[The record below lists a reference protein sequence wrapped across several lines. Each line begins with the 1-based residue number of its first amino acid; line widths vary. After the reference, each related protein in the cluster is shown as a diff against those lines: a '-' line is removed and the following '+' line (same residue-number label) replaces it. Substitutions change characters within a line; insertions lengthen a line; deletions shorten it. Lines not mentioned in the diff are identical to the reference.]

1 MTFLRKMDEISFIRQ
16 TRKRENQDS
25 NPVTKKREKAF
36 KKRKI
41 AAILKKCENSR
52 TQEELKYIDEHPEVV
67 KEVVERA
74 KRVEKYKDR
83 ALEKEDKAE
92 ILEAKAK
99 KLASVISNAK
109 HLVVYSGAG
118 ISTSAKIP
126 DYRGPQGIWT
136 LLQKGEEIG
145 DHDLSLAEPTFTHM
159 ALYELHRRK
168 ILKYVVSQNCDGLHL
183 RSGLPRFSLS
193 ELHGNMYVEVCKSC
207 KPALE
212 YWRLFDTTPLTSR
225 FQHKTN
231 RRCRVCANPLI
242 DTIVHFGERGSL
254 KWPLNWNGATKAVEK
269 ADVILCLGSSLK
281 VLKKYPWLWALD
293 KPVKQRPKIYIVN
306 LQWTPKDSISSLKI
320 NGKCDE
326 VMKIVMKYLTIEVPI
341 YDRLE
346 DPIFQHASLLKEE
359 ELHTASQPMLKRVKN
374 NIDEDDDDEDF
385 NQNDESTNTLSSD
398 KQTLSNESED
408 QSQSAESINTF
419 MGVIKSETNQDLEL
433 NAIKSDD
440 NLGNCH
446 ENSRELQETS
456 EKVKES
462 TEANQGIT
470 EVSQHPIEVSHESR
484 EVSQE
489 STEVSQSSS
498 ENQTNKIDTS
508 DDVEEV
514 KIKIETTGS
523 IETTHENG
531 KLISMKQDIE
541 ETVDLTEDEPI
552 RINGHRN
559 NNRYDQNPSKFVEVK
574 EEIID
579 FEELIDNLEVKV
591 TEQPKES
598 NNVETKQEEPVK
610 LEEQIKVTESNPVID
625 TKLIKE
631 EEESTIKKEVKTDP
645 SIANIILQQNQ
656 NLIDMALL
664 NNSLLTASLAFAPI
678 ETTSKEALTATAL
691 ILNYNNQIISTL
703 TNNLNLL
710 PYSNGLNPS
719 TMNGSSIMNSQ
730 SRPICDKNNVIRND
744 LYENDIEMVQSD
756 DMSDEDTTSSS
767 ITRQLNETPEQYYK
781 QLFANYCKAINDNL
795 PKWSDVNYAYSG
807 LHTIVNLPPDDANLW
822 KNHDDIHH
830 RKKLRSSTVN
840 ERKAAKAECKFCYDK
855 YEAIIC
861 QFYKPINRD
870 FKITTYRN
878 EKLIVCECCDYTDE
892 EEDEQMKEEE
902 NSKLETSNNDDKD
915 KSSNTVMRTVTK
927 AGWFGKGYRKIQKKR
942 KKVST

>member
-1 MTFLRKMDEISFIRQ
+1 
-16 TRKRENQDS
+16 
-25 NPVTKKREKAF
+25 
-36 KKRKI
+36 
-41 AAILKKCENSR
+41 
-52 TQEELKYIDEHPEVV
+52 
-67 KEVVERA
+67 
-74 KRVEKYKDR
+74 
-83 ALEKEDKAE
+83 
-92 ILEAKAK
+92 
-99 KLASVISNAK
+99 
-109 HLVVYSGAG
+109 
-118 ISTSAKIP
+118 
-126 DYRGPQGIWT
+126 
-136 LLQKGEEIG
+136 
-145 DHDLSLAEPTFTHM
+145 
-159 ALYELHRRK
+159 
-168 ILKYVVSQNCDGLHL
+168 
-183 RSGLPRFSLS
+183 
-193 ELHGNMYVEVCKSC
+193 
-207 KPALE
+207 
-212 YWRLFDTTPLTSR
+212 
-225 FQHKTN
+225 
-231 RRCRVCANPLI
+231 
-242 DTIVHFGERGSL
+242 VHFGERGSL

-293 KPVKQRPKIYIVN
+293 KPVKQRPKVYIVN
-306 LQWTPKDSISSLKI
+306 LQWTPKDSIASLKI

-326 VMKIVMKYLTIEVPI
+326 VMQIVMKYLTIEVPT

-374 NIDEDDDDEDF
+374 IDDDKDEDFDDEDF

-419 MGVIKSETNQDLEL
+419 MGVIKSETNQDLES
-433 NAIKSDD
+433 NVKS
-440 NLGNCH
+440 GTNC
-446 ENSRELQETS
+446 ENSQKELM
-456 EKVKES
+456 
-462 TEANQGIT
+462 
-470 EVSQHPIEVSHESR
+470 

-489 STEVSQSSS
+489 STEVSQASS
-498 ENQTNKIDTS
+498 ENQPNKMES
-508 DDVEEV
+508 SEDVEEV

-523 IETTHENG
+523 IEMTHENG
-531 KLISMKQDIE
+531 KLISIKQDVE

-552 RINGHRN
+552 KINGHRN
-559 NNRYDQNPSKFVEVK
+559 NNKYPHSPSKHVEPK

-598 NNVETKQEEPVK
+598 NSIVIKQEEEPVK
-610 LEEQIKVTESNPVID
+610 LEEQIKITEPDPEIES
-625 TKLIKE
+625 KLIKE
-631 EEESTIKKEVKTDP
+631 EEQPTIKKEVKSDP

-730 SRPICDKNNVIRND
+730 SRPICDKRNVIRND
-744 LYENDIEMVQSD
+744 LYENDIEMVEHNSD
-756 DMSDEDTTSSS
+756 DISDEDTTSSS

-795 PKWSDVNYAYSG
+795 PNWSDVNYAYSG
-807 LHTIVNLPPDDANLW
+807 LHTIVNLPPEDANLW
-822 KNHDDIHH
+822 KNHEDLHQS
-830 RKKLRSSTVN
+830 KKLRSSTAN

-855 YEAIIC
+855 YEAMIC
-861 QFYKPINRD
+861 QFYKPINRE

-878 EKLIVCECCDYTDE
+878 EKLIVCECCDFTDEDE
-892 EEDEQMKEEE
+892 EEQMNEEE
-902 NSKLETSNNDDKD
+902 NSKLMTTNNDDKD
-915 KSSNTVMRTVTK
+915 KSNTVIRTVTK
-927 AGWFGKGYRKIQKKR
+927 AGWFGKGKALLLIAELTTFQFLKTI
-942 KKVST
+942 SEF